1 MINLDLEK
9 QITAQIE
16 QTIRDY
22 IVSTDLY
29 DSIKKQVDTAV
40 TAVIQQVANKVYSDV
55 VNQQSLTKDISTIVK
70 QEAII
75 TTQKQSLESVK
86 LELSQLPVKKI
97 VENLVKQEINLRLD
111 TLDFPD
117 GSINHSSIKWEPGV
131 LNGSHIRGGRVTDF
145 NSLGIDD
152 RATDFQLT
160 ITDGLVVIDKELTVE
175 TINVTENLNVNNISI
190 LGTLEIG
197 TDILDHGPFSQM
209 IQMHSQMLIDQSL
222 EAYTPLLR
230 DGKALLDQNSL
241 ASSITQSNIRKLGN
255 LQDLNVMGD
264 AKFSET
270 LFVSAAGKVGIN
282 TDEPRGAL
290 TIRDEEAEV
299 SFARTRRHTMFIG
312 STRLGDIEFGTNNQ
326 SQLVIKENQIDI
338 NSPIRILGIK
348 FTATT
353 GVPDR
358 DGEQNEIQMVTD
370 ARDDQPLFYVCRGGN
385 KWQALGR

>member
-1 MINLDLEK
+1 
-9 QITAQIE
+9 
-16 QTIRDY
+16 
-22 IVSTDLY
+22 
-29 DSIKKQVDTAV
+29 
-40 TAVIQQVANKVYSDV
+40 
-55 VNQQSLTKDISTIVK
+55 
-70 QEAII
+70 
-75 TTQKQSLESVK
+75 
-86 LELSQLPVKKI
+86 
-97 VENLVKQEINLRLD
+97 
-111 TLDFPD
+111 
-117 GSINHSSIKWEPGV
+117 
-131 LNGSHIRGGRVTDF
+131 
-145 NSLGIDD
+145 
-152 RATDFQLT
+152 
-160 ITDGLVVIDKELTVE
+160 
-175 TINVTENLNVNNISI
+175 

-209 IQMHSQMLIDQSL
+209 IQMHSQMMIDQSL

-241 ASSITQSNIRKLGN
+241 AASITQSNIRKLGN

-348 FTATT
+348 FTVAN

-358 DGEQNEIQMVTD
+358 EGEQNEIQMVTD

>member
-1 MINLDLEK
+1 
-9 QITAQIE
+9 
-16 QTIRDY
+16 
-22 IVSTDLY
+22 
-29 DSIKKQVDTAV
+29 
-40 TAVIQQVANKVYSDV
+40 
-55 VNQQSLTKDISTIVK
+55 
-70 QEAII
+70 
-75 TTQKQSLESVK
+75 
-86 LELSQLPVKKI
+86 
-97 VENLVKQEINLRLD
+97 
-111 TLDFPD
+111 
-117 GSINHSSIKWEPGV
+117 
-131 LNGSHIRGGRVTDF
+131 
-145 NSLGIDD
+145 
-152 RATDFQLT
+152 
-160 ITDGLVVIDKELTVE
+160 
-175 TINVTENLNVNNISI
+175 

-209 IQMHSQMLIDQSL
+209 IQMHSQMMIDQSL

-241 ASSITQSNIRKLGN
+241 AASITQSNIRKLGN

-326 SQLVIKENQIDI
+326 SQLVLKENQIDI

-348 FTATT
+348 FTAAN

-385 KWQALGR
+385 KWQSLR

>member
-22 IVSTDLY
+22 IVSTELY

-55 VNQQSLTKDISTIVK
+55 VNQQSLTKDISSIVK
-70 QEAII
+70 HEAII

-117 GSINHSSIKWEPGV
+117 NSINHSSIKWEPGA
-131 LNGSHIRGGRVTDF
+131 LNGSHICGGRITNF

-175 TINVTENLNVNNISI
+175 TVNVTENLNVNNISI

-209 IQMHSQMLIDQSL
+209 IQMHSQMMIDQSL

-241 ASSITQSNIRKLGN
+241 AASITQSNIRKLGN

-326 SQLVIKENQIDI
+326 SQLVLKENQIDI

-348 FTATT
+348 FTVAN